1 MNSHVFKDM
10 SSGFGPPSSVQCA
23 YTYSILFNYTEWV
36 KSAVPQNIVRHINS
50 LFCNFA
56 KVFCICLR
64 LGAFWDSSNS
74 QFHAVR
80 DGAKSTKRYPE
91 QRWAKIWTVLERR
104 VLCCL
109 GQRWVKLIAVPNSNE
124 SRFVLFRTAL
134 NQDSSCFGQRWVEC
148 SVIAMI
154 LVYNYSDYKKNT
166 LLGHLSTVFTF

>member
-1 MNSHVFKDM
+1 MGLRIWARGLDH
-10 SSGFGPPSSVQCA
+10 
-23 YTYSILFNYTEWV
+23 
-36 KSAVPQNIVRHINS
+36 SAVCNVHKHSVFYLTTLHYTVLQNIVWHINS

-154 LVYNYSDYKKNT
+154 LVYNYTDYKENT
-166 LLGHLSTVFTF
+166 LLGQLSTVFTF